1 MKAIYLTHFG
11 IDLFA
16 PNEPEAPGI
25 EFVRVDQ
32 VAYLAAAVEG
42 CEILVVSG
50 SRYTPEAAKVLEE
63 KMPDLKW
70 IQSTAI
76 GTDKFTSAGVP
87 EGVLFTNAAGLKGK
101 SASEHAFALMLAL
114 FRRIP
119 WVERNRQAR
128 DWDRDNIR
136 DMSVSV
142 AGKTVVIVGYGS
154 IGQEFARKA
163 KAFDMNVVAV
173 SRKSPDKNDPNVD
186 TYIPLSNL
194 HEALKGAD
202 VIVPCLPLMDET
214 KNLISDAEIAL
225 INKGGVVINIA
236 RGAICDETAL
246 ISALDS
252 GQLSGAAIDVFEKE
266 DEFEAGASLENE
278 PLWAREDIILTP
290 HAASAGGPVYPH
302 MRELV
307 FENIRRLQAGEP
319 LKNLYKL

>member
-32 VAYLAAAVEG
+32 VAYLAAVVEG

-101 SASEHAFALMLAL
+101 SVSEHAFALMLAL

-128 DWDRDNIR
+128 DWNRDNIR

-142 AGKTVVIVGYGS
+142 AGKTVVIIGYGS

-290 HAASAGGPVYPH
+290 HAASAGAPIYPP